1 MANRQ
6 FDEIDLQAERE
17 GQAIKKHIALRP
29 QNKQVHKTYSVDGEQ
44 FITGNKHKH
53 LSNGSGG

>member
-1 MANRQ
+1 MTRRQ
-6 FDEIDLQAERE
+6 FDEIDANAERE
-17 GQAIKKHIALRP
+17 GRAITKHMVLKPKNNQI
-29 QNKQVHKTYSVDGEQ
+29 HKTYTVDGQQ